1 MIIRENIKFDF
12 NADHYYNILL
22 MVISFEC
29 YRKKIGG
36 ISDSKLKSIFTFL
49 LVESLRIDGFNGSI
63 ASIERVRM

>member
-1 MIIRENIKFDF
+1 MII

-22 MVISFEC
+22 MV
-29 YRKKIGG
+29 G

-63 ASIERVRM
+63 ASIERVRI

>member
-1 MIIRENIKFDF
+1 
-12 NADHYYNILL
+12 
-22 MVISFEC
+22 MVIFFEC
-29 YRKKIGG
+29 HRKKIGG